1 MAGVPG
7 RPFAGCTRR
16 FRYGALVT
24 IAGDLDRA
32 RHLALAAD
40 EGAAHDLLVSL
51 LPRIEQADRDDY
63 AFEVFAQLGEIL
75 LVRTAY
81 DGVVESISRIRDCLA
96 IYLSIRSGERPD
108 LAAQATMSDYE
119 IDHMIC
125 RYTRRVEFLEAGL
138 AAARGDHDG
147 AAAHLE
153 TLIETSGDFEDL
165 QAEHRNLIC
174 HTRILIAGS
183 MCDDDLYAASVP
195 VWAEVLAVLEDRTAP
210 DAEDAEADRLFVTG
224 ALGYGRFCIESG
236 RLDEAEPWL
245 RRAGARAQARD
256 WKLDTARAQLERG
269 AAAWAAGEYSD
280 TQDLVTEAYP
290 VIAEHARAHDVSR
303 SWLYFGL
310 IRVGLGRL
318 REANECWEHAERHWR
333 EIDRPLHIHRILLQR
348 SWIAL
353 FRGAFDEAIAMVD
366 EARGLLDASPRRS
379 WLQYA
384 RLDAHLGNIWRADAL
399 AGMGFDGLG
408 KPGQSWEQ
416 VEARHAAGTGTFNC
430 RPGSR
435 RYRRGMVKL
444 DRAADLKV
452 PAALAVDSVRYTIT
466 DAGAR
471 ARWAKSVAAPMMA
484 GAFAVAWESD
494 NTDLTCELIEYHS
507 ARGTFSTDRAD
518 ESGPAAEWT
527 ETATAAVP
535 VEAELAPQLAV
546 AAAAAPVGGQAALT
560 RLGPLPPL
568 RIDPSSG
575 PILSH
580 YRHLAQQRY
589 GRDVTAP
596 GAEWTTWP

>member
-1 MAGVPG
+1 M
-7 RPFAGCTRR
+7 
-16 FRYGALVT
+16 T
-24 IAGDLDRA
+24 IVGDLERA

-40 EGAAHDLLVSL
+40 EGAAHDLLVPL

-63 AFEVFAQLGEIL
+63 ALEVFAQLGENY

-81 DGVVESISRIRDCLA
+81 EGVVESISRIRDCLA
-96 IYLSIRSGERPD
+96 IYLSIRAGQRPD
-108 LAAQATMSDYE
+108 LAAEVTMSDSE

-125 RYTRRVEFLEAGL
+125 RYTRRVEFLDAGL
-138 AAARGDHDG
+138 AAARGDHEG

-153 TLIETSGDFEDL
+153 TLIDTGGDFDDL
-165 QAEHRNLIC
+165 QPEHRNLTC
-174 HTRILIAGS
+174 HTRILIAS
-183 MCDDDLYAASVP
+183 SLCDDDLYAASVP
-195 VWAEVLAVLEDRTAP
+195 VWAEVLDVLRNAGP
-210 DAEDAEADRLFVTG
+210 DAADAEADHLFVSG

-256 WKLDTARAQLERG
+256 WKLATARAQLERG
-269 AAAWAAGEYSD
+269 AAAWSAGRYAE
-280 TQDLVTEAYP
+280 TQGLLTEAYP
-290 VIAEHARAHDVSR
+290 VIADHARAHDVSR

-310 IRVGLGRL
+310 IRVGIGHLQ
-318 REANECWEHAERHWR
+318 EADQCWEHAERHWR
-333 EIDRPLHIHRILLQR
+333 ELGKPIHIHRILLQR
-348 SWIAL
+348 SWIAI
-353 FRGAFDEAIAMVD
+353 FRGAFDEAAGLVAQ
-366 EARGLLDASPRRS
+366 AREFLDASPRHS

-399 AGMGFDGLG
+399 VEMGFDGVG
-408 KPGQSWEQ
+408 EPGQDWSE
-416 VEARHAAGTGTFNC
+416 VEARHAAGLAVVDCAPGT
-430 RPGSR
+430 PE
-435 RYRRGMVKL
+435 YRRAMVKL

-471 ARWAKSVAAPMMA
+471 ARWASGVAAPLMA

-494 NTDLTCELIEYHS
+494 NTELTCELIEYHS
-507 ARGTFSTDRAD
+507 ARGTFSTNRAD
-518 ESGPAAEWT
+518 EPGPAAEWT
-527 ETATAAVP
+527 ETATAVVP

-546 AAAAAPVGGQAALT
+546 AAAAAPVGGEGALT

-580 YRHLAQQRY
+580 YRALALQRY

>member
-1 MAGVPG
+1 M
-7 RPFAGCTRR
+7 
-16 FRYGALVT
+16 T
-24 IAGDLDRA
+24 IVGDLDRA

-40 EGAAHDLLVSL
+40 EETAHHLLVSL

-63 AFEVFAQLGEIL
+63 ALEVFAQLGEIF

-96 IYLSIRSGERPD
+96 IYRSIRSGQRPD
-108 LAAQATMSDYE
+108 LAAQTTMSDAE

-125 RYTRRVEFLEAGL
+125 RYTRRAEFLASGL
-138 AAARGDHDG
+138 AAARGEHDA
-147 AAAHLE
+147 AAAHLQSLLE
-153 TLIETSGDFEDL
+153 TTGDFDDL
-165 QAEHRNLIC
+165 RSEHRNLIC
-174 HTRILIAGS
+174 RTRILIAGGL
-183 MCDDDLYAASVP
+183 CDDDLYAAAEP
-195 VWAEVLAVLEDRTAP
+195 VWGEVLDVLEERND
-210 DAEDAEADRLFVTG
+210 DAETDHLFVTG
-224 ALGYGRFCIESG
+224 ALGYSRFCIESG

-256 WKLDTARAQLERG
+256 WKLATARARLERG
-269 AAAWAAGEYSD
+269 AAAWAAGQYAD

-310 IRVGLGRL
+310 IRVGLGKL
-318 REANECWEHAERHWR
+318 READECWEHAERHWR
-333 EIDRPLHIHRILLQR
+333 EIERPLHIHRILLQR

-353 FRGAFDEAIAMVD
+353 FRGAFDEAIAMVE
-366 EARGLLDASPRRS
+366 EARSLLDSSPRHS

-399 AGMGFDGLG
+399 AEMGFDGLG

-416 VEARHAAGTGTFNC
+416 VEARHAAGSGTFNC

-444 DRAADLKV
+444 NRAADLKV

-471 ARWAKSVAAPMMA
+471 ARWASGVSAPLMA

-494 NTDLTCELIEYHS
+494 NTELTCELIEYHS
-507 ARGTFSTDRAD
+507 ARGTFSADRTA
-518 ESGPAAEWT
+518 EAGAAAEWA
-527 ETATAAVP
+527 ETATAVVP

-546 AAAAAPVGGQAALT
+546 AAAAAPVKGRDALT

-580 YRHLAQQRY
+580 YRELALQRY
-589 GRDVTAP
+589 GREVTAS
-596 GAEWTTWP
+596 GAEWATWP

>member
-1 MAGVPG
+1 M
-7 RPFAGCTRR
+7 
-16 FRYGALVT
+16 T

-40 EGAAHDLLVSL
+40 EGSAHDLLVSL

-63 AFEVFAQLGEIL
+63 AFEVFAQLGEIF

-81 DGVVESISRIRDCLA
+81 DGVVESISRIRDTLA
-96 IYLSIRSGERPD
+96 IYFSIRSGQRPD
-108 LAAQATMSDYE
+108 LAAQTTMSDAE
-119 IDHMIC
+119 IDHMTC
-125 RYTRRVEFLEAGL
+125 RYARRLEFLEAGL

-153 TLIETSGDFEDL
+153 ALIETVGDFDDL
-165 QAEHRNLIC
+165 RREHRNLIC
-174 HTRILIAGS
+174 RTRILIAS
-183 MCDDDLYAASVP
+183 SLCDDDLYAASVP
-195 VWAEVLAVLEDRTAP
+195 VWAEVLEVLQHPGP
-210 DAEDAEADRLFVTG
+210 DADADDAEADHLFVTG

-245 RRAGARAQARD
+245 RRAGARAQARG
-256 WKLDTARAQLERG
+256 WRLATARAQLERG
-269 AAAWAAGEYSD
+269 AAAWTAGQYAE

-318 REANECWEHAERHWR
+318 READECWDHAERHWR
-333 EIDRPLHIHRILLQR
+333 EIERPLHIHRILLQR

-353 FRGAFDEAIAMVD
+353 FRGAFDEAIAMVE
-366 EARGLLDASPRRS
+366 EARALLDASPRHS

-399 AGMGFDGLG
+399 SEMGFDGLG

-435 RYRRGMVKL
+435 KYRRGMVKL
-444 DRAADLKV
+444 GRAADLKV

-466 DAGAR
+466 DARAR
-471 ARWAKSVAAPMMA
+471 ARWAGSVSAPLLA

-494 NTDLTCELIEYHS
+494 NTELTCELIEYHS
-507 ARGTFSTDRAD
+507 ARGTFIAD
-518 ESGPAAEWT
+518 KAVEAKQSAEWA
-527 ETATAAVP
+527 ETATAVVP

-546 AAAAAPVGGQAALT
+546 AAAAAPVDAEGSLT

-580 YRHLAQQRY
+580 YRELAQQRY

-596 GAEWTTWP
+596 GADWTTWP

>member
-1 MAGVPG
+1 DV
-7 RPFAGCTRR
+7 
-16 FRYGALVT
+16 YN
-24 IAGDLDRA
+24 
-32 RHLALAAD
+32 
-40 EGAAHDLLVSL
+40 
-51 LPRIEQADRDDY
+51 RIEQADRDDY
-63 AFEVFAQLGEIL
+63 AFEVFAQLGEIF

-81 DGVVESISRIRDCLA
+81 DGVVESISRIRDTLA
-96 IYLSIRSGERPD
+96 IYRSIRSGQRPD
-108 LAAQATMSDYE
+108 LAAQTTMSDAE
-119 IDHMIC
+119 IDHMTC
-125 RYTRRVEFLEAGL
+125 RYARRLEFLEAGL
-138 AAARGDHDG
+138 AAARGNHDA

-153 TLIETSGDFEDL
+153 TLIGTDGDFEDL
-165 QAEHRNLIC
+165 RREHRNLIC
-174 HTRILIAGS
+174 HTRIMIAS
-183 MCDDDLYAASVP
+183 SLCDDDLYAASVP
-195 VWAEVLAVLEDRTAP
+195 VWAEVLDVLEDGAAP
-210 DAEDAEADRLFVTG
+210 RIDDAETDHLFVIG

-245 RRAGARAQARD
+245 RRAGARAQARG
-256 WKLDTARAQLERG
+256 WRLATARAQLERG
-269 AAAWAAGEYSD
+269 AAAWTAGQYAE

-318 REANECWEHAERHWR
+318 READECWEHAERHWR
-333 EIDRPLHIHRILLQR
+333 EIERPLHIHRILLQR

-353 FRGAFDEAIAMVD
+353 FRGAFDEAIAMVE
-366 EARGLLDASPRRS
+366 EARALLDASPRHS

-399 AGMGFDGLG
+399 AEMGFDGLG

-435 RYRRGMVKL
+435 KYRRGMVKL
-444 DRAADLKV
+444 GRAADLKV

-471 ARWAKSVAAPMMA
+471 ARWAGSVSAPLLA

-494 NTDLTCELIEYHS
+494 NTELTCELIEYHS
-507 ARGTFSTDRAD
+507 ARGTFTAD
-518 ESGPAAEWT
+518 AAVATEQSAEWA
-527 ETATAAVP
+527 ETATAVVP

-546 AAAAAPVGGQAALT
+546 AAAAAPVDAEGSLT

-575 PILSH
+575 PILSR
-580 YRHLAQQRY
+580 YRELAQQRY

-596 GAEWTTWP
+596 GADWTTWP

>member
-7 RPFAGCTRR
+7 RPFAGHTRH
-16 FRYGALVT
+16 FLYGAEVT

-40 EGAAHDLLVSL
+40 EGAARDVLVSL
-51 LPRIEQADRDDY
+51 LPLIEEADRDDY
-63 AFEVFAQLGEIL
+63 ALEVFAQLGEIY

-81 DGVVESISRIRDCLA
+81 EGVVESISRIRDCLA
-96 IYLSIRSGERPD
+96 IYAAIRSGQRPD
-108 LAAQATMSDYE
+108 LAAQATMSDDD
-119 IDHMIC
+119 IDHMVC
-125 RYTRRVEFLEAGL
+125 RYSRRVEFLDAGL
-138 AAARGDHDG
+138 AAARGDHDS

-153 TLIETSGDFEDL
+153 ALIAVGGDFDDL
-165 QAEHRNLIC
+165 VDEHRNLIC
-174 HTRILIAGS
+174 HTRILLAAGL
-183 MCDDDLYAASVP
+183 CDDDLYAASAP
-195 VWAEVLAVLEDRTAP
+195 VWAEILDVLQSAGP
-210 DAEDAEADRLFVTG
+210 DADDAEADHLFVSG

-245 RRAGARAQARD
+245 RRAGARAEARD
-256 WKLDTARAQLERG
+256 WKLATARAKLERG
-269 AAAWAAGEYSD
+269 AAAWSAARYAE

-318 REANECWEHAERHWR
+318 READECWEHAERHWR

-353 FRGAFDEAIAMVD
+353 FRGAFDEAIAMV
-366 EARGLLDASPRRS
+366 EQARGFLDASPRRS

-408 KPGQSWEQ
+408 KPGQSWEE

-435 RYRRGMVKL
+435 KYRRGMVKL
-444 DRAADLKV
+444 GRAVDLKV
-452 PAALAVDSVRYTIT
+452 PAALAVDSVRYTIP

-471 ARWAKSVAAPMMA
+471 ARWANSVSAPLLA

-494 NTDLTCELIEYHS
+494 NTELLCELVEYHS
-507 ARGTFSTDRAD
+507 ARGSFSVDRAAD
-518 ESGPAAEWT
+518 PIQGAEWA

-546 AAAAAPVGGQAALT
+546 AAAAESIGGEGALT
-560 RLGPLPPL
+560 RLGPLPVL
-568 RIDPSSG
+568 RMDPSSG
-575 PILSH
+575 PIMSR
-580 YRHLAQQRY
+580 YRELALQRY

-596 GAEWTTWP
+596 GAEWETWP

>member
-1 MAGVPG
+1 M
-7 RPFAGCTRR
+7 
-16 FRYGALVT
+16 T
-24 IAGDLDRA
+24 IVEDLARA
-32 RHLALAAD
+32 RQLALAAD
-40 EGAAHDLLVSL
+40 EETAHALLVSL

-63 AFEVFAQLGEIL
+63 AFEVFAQLGEL
-75 LVRTAY
+75 CLVRTAY
-81 DGVVESISRIRDCLA
+81 DGVQESISRTRDTLA
-96 IYLSIRSGERPD
+96 IYAAIRSGQRPD
-108 LAAQATMSDYE
+108 LAAQTTMSDAA
-119 IDHMIC
+119 IDHMIS
-125 RYTRRVEFLEAGL
+125 RYTRRTEFLEAGL

-147 AAAHLE
+147 AAAHLQTLTE
-153 TLIETSGDFEDL
+153 TGGDFDDL
-165 QAEHRNLIC
+165 AVEHRNLIC
-174 HTRILIAGS
+174 HTRILIAEAL
-183 MCDDDLYAASVP
+183 CDDDLYAASVP
-195 VWAEVLAVLEDRTAP
+195 VWAEVLAVLDDRAAP
-210 DAEDAEADRLFVTG
+210 GSGDAETDHLFVVG

-245 RRAGARAQARD
+245 RRAGARAEARG
-256 WKLDTARAQLERG
+256 WRLAAARSQLER
-269 AAAWAAGEYSD
+269 AAANWSAANYSE

-318 REANECWEHAERHWR
+318 READECWQHAERHWR
-333 EIDRPLHIHRILLQR
+333 ELGKPLHIHRILLQR

-353 FRGAFDEAIAMVD
+353 FRGAFDEAIATVE

-399 AGMGFDGLG
+399 AEMGFDGLG

-435 RYRRGMVKL
+435 KYRRGMVKL
-444 DRAADLKV
+444 ARAVELKV

-471 ARWAKSVAAPMMA
+471 ARWANSVSAPLLA
-484 GAFAVAWESD
+484 GALAVAWESD
-494 NTDLTCELIEYHS
+494 NSALTCELIEYHS
-507 ARGTFSTDRAD
+507 ARGTFSADRTEDQGQQAGD
-518 ESGPAAEWT
+518 WA

-546 AAAAAPVGGQAALT
+546 AASAAPVDGAGALT

-568 RIDPSSG
+568 RMDPCTE

-580 YRHLAQQRY
+580 YRELALQRY
-589 GRDVTAP
+589 DRDVTAP
-596 GAEWTTWP
+596 GEEWTTWP

>member
-7 RPFAGCTRR
+7 RPFAGGTRR
-16 FRYGALVT
+16 FRYGARVT
-24 IAGDLDRA
+24 IVGDLDRA
-32 RHLALAAD
+32 RQLALAAD
-40 EGAAHDLLVSL
+40 EVAARDLLVSL
-51 LPRIEQADRDDY
+51 LPLIEQADRDDY
-63 AFEVFAQLGEIL
+63 ALEVFAQLGEIY

-81 DGVVESISRIRDCLA
+81 EGVVESISRIRDCLA
-96 IYLSIRSGERPD
+96 IYDSIRSGQRPD
-108 LAAQATMSDYE
+108 LAAQATMSDFE
-119 IDHMIC
+119 IDHMVC
-125 RYTRRVEFLEAGL
+125 RYTRRVEFLEVGL

-153 TLIETSGDFEDL
+153 TLTEVAGDFDDL
-165 QAEHRNLIC
+165 RTEHRNLIC
-174 HTRILIAGS
+174 HTKILIAS
-183 MCDDDLYAASVP
+183 SLCDDDLYAASVP
-195 VWAEVLAVLEDRTAP
+195 VWAEVLDVLENRAAP
-210 DAEDAEADRLFVTG
+210 NTEDAETDHLFVTG

-256 WKLDTARAQLERG
+256 WGLATARAQLERG
-269 AAAWAAGEYSD
+269 AAAWSAGQYSE

-318 REANECWEHAERHWR
+318 READECWEHAERHWR
-333 EIDRPLHIHRILLQR
+333 EIERPLHIHRILLQR

-366 EARGLLDASPRRS
+366 EARDLLDASPRRS

-399 AGMGFDGLG
+399 VEMGFDGVG
-408 KPGQSWEQ
+408 EPGQDWSQ
-416 VEARHAAGTGTFNC
+416 VEARHAAGVGVVDCAPGT
-430 RPGSR
+430 PE
-435 RYRRGMVKL
+435 YRRAMVKL

-471 ARWAKSVAAPMMA
+471 ARWANSVAAPLMA

-494 NTDLTCELIEYHS
+494 NTELTCELIEYHS

-518 ESGPAAEWT
+518 EPSTAAEWT

-546 AAAAAPVGGQAALT
+546 AAAAAPVGGQGALT

-580 YRHLAQQRY
+580 YRELAQQRY